1 MGKPVERKDTPP
13 FLEVDPP
20 HWAAKGLS
28 YILILLFVVAVL
40 LALFV
45 RIPETV
51 SSPFVLMPIQG
62 ADPVRAL
69 YDGTILE
76 VRAQEGQLVRKGD
89 PIYTMRSDSLV
100 DRASEFRS
108 LESRNKGAMESLNNA
123 RLKHES
129 QIRSDQQEISGLE
142 NRNEFL
148 KRMIAL
154 KTDELNL
161 TKEKVERY
169 KKLYDTGISS
179 PTDYSDQQL
188 QVSKIGVEL
197 EGLQREV
204 SDNNQEIRKLHN
216 SMATRRVEFS
226 ESKLV
231 WEQEIERTRTR
242 MDMLQGGLQQHAD
255 RNFSVPSSCA
265 GTLLRLR
272 VTAPGAVV
280 QEGDVLCDVV
290 CSDEQLQ
297 AELSV
302 PQSGVGR
309 IRPGQNVKLLYD
321 SFPFQRFGVKSGL
334 VRWVSPAGDKS
345 IFRVL
350 VDIADNSVMV
360 SGQRREL
367 MPGMSGVAEIVVG
380 RRSVISYAFEPIRQ
394 LRENLKSS

>member
-1 MGKPVERKDTPP
+1 MSRTIERKDTPP
-13 FLEVDPP
+13 FLDVDPP

-28 YILILLFVVAVL
+28 YILILLFTVAVL

-51 SSPFVLMPIQG
+51 SSPFTLLPVQGTDPI
-62 ADPVRAL
+62 RAL

-76 VRAQEGQLVRKGD
+76 VRAQEGQMVKKGD
-89 PIYTMRSDSLV
+89 PIYTLRSDSLV
-100 DRASEFRS
+100 DRASEYRS
-108 LESRNKGAMESLNNA
+108 LETRNKGAMESLNNA
-123 RLKHES
+123 RRKHES
-129 QIRSDQQEISGLE
+129 QQRTDEQEIVGLR

-148 KRMIAL
+148 TRMIKL

-204 SDNNQEIRKLHN
+204 SDNQLDIRKLQN
-216 SMATRRVEFS
+216 EMATRRVEFE
-226 ESKLV
+226 ESTLS
-231 WEQEIERTRTR
+231 WEQEIERTQNR
-242 MDMLQGGLQQHAD
+242 MDMLKGSLDQHASQ
-255 RNFSVPSSCA
+255 NFNVPASCN

-290 CSDEQLQ
+290 CAEATLQ

-309 IRPGQNVKLLYD
+309 IRPGQTVKLLYD
-321 SFPFQRFGVKSGL
+321 SFPFQRYGVKSGA
-334 VRWVSPAGDKS
+334 VRWVSPAGDKTV
-345 IFRVL
+345 FRVL
-350 VDIADNSVMV
+350 VDIADHTVMV
-360 SGQRREL
+360 QGHEREL
-367 MPGMSGVAEIVVG
+367 MPGMGGMAEIVIG

-394 LRENLKSS
+394 LRENLKS